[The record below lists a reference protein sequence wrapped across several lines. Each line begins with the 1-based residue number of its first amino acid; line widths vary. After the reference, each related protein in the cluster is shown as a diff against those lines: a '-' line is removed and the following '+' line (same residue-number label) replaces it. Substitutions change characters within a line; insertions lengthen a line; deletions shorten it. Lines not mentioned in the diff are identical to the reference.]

1 MEFAASFANVEFGQF
16 AKSSIPSLNSAE
28 VFALNTS
35 NNSLISLSSSAQFL
49 SYNSSLIRGSPPLI

>member
-1 MEFAASFANVEFGQF
+1 MEFAASEAIVELALF
-16 AKSSIPSLNSAE
+16 AKFSIPSLNSVE

-49 SYNSSLIRGSPPLI
+49 SYNSSLVRTSPPLI